1 MKYMGSK
8 ARLAKDLSPLIN
20 KLIKNNNINTYIE
33 PFVGGA
39 NMIQH
44 INCKE
49 RIASDNNEYLIY
61 MWIALQNDWI
71 PPDNITKEEYIDI
84 KNNKH
89 KYPKEL
95 VSIAGFCAT
104 YNAKWLVVMLGLLE
118 LKLALK
124 EIITTK
130 LQEIY

>member
-49 RIASDNNEYLIY
+49 RIASDNNEYLIQ
-61 MWIALQNDWI
+61 MRL
-71 PPDNITKEEYIDI
+71 
-84 KNNKH
+84 
-89 KYPKEL
+89 
-95 VSIAGFCAT
+95 S
-104 YNAKWLVVMLGLLE
+104 
-118 LKLALK
+118 
-124 EIITTK
+124 
-130 LQEIY
+130 